1 MKNVLMTKKS
11 IVIVNPNSSGGQ
23 TGKNW
28 DSLHAILKKYFG
40 EDIEYIFTKKADD
53 GTILTREYLEKGYN
67 NIIPIGGD
75 GMVNEV
81 ANGFFKISLDKGF
94 NLKNMK
100 DDKDKNL
107 SKFVHMDVINPEAIL
122 TVLPGGTR
130 NILVK
135 SLGLPSEIEECCKV
149 VTSTDNY
156 KKIDVITAI
165 VHNRNDDKEEKE
177 DYVSRVILNAAEIGV
192 GAEIINRSKMVR
204 DRISSR
210 LLSTI
215 TGVLATIPTY
225 QSNVCELIEFL
236 NDTDNINVKTLLTKM
251 TMAMVSNGSIMGG
264 GFNAATR
271 AEMNDGLLDTIIV
284 KNSSSFKILDKLV
297 DIKRGEES
305 IANQDEIYY
314 GQSQA
319 IALLSDIENNITVSV
334 DGEPI
339 GILPSYFKVFPLS
352 INIKE

>member
-1 MKNVLMTKKS
+1 MTKKS

-28 DSLHAILKKYFG
+28 DSLYVILKKYFG
-40 EDIEYIFTKKADD
+40 EDIEYIFTKKAND
-53 GTILTREYLEKGYN
+53 GPILTLEYLKKGYN

-75 GMVNEV
+75 GMINEV
-81 ANGFFKISLDKGF
+81 ANGFFNIEIDKDF
-94 NLKNMK
+94 NLENMK
-100 DDKDKNL
+100 DDKNL

-130 NILVK
+130 NVLVK

-149 VTSTDNY
+149 VTSTDNF

-165 VHNRNDDKEEKE
+165 VHNKINDQEVKE
-177 DYVSRVILNAAEIGV
+177 DYVSRVILNAAEIGI
-192 GAEIINRSKMVR
+192 GAEVINRSKMVR

-215 TGVLATIPTY
+215 TGILATIPTY

-236 NDTDNINVKTLLTKM
+236 GDTDNINVKKLLTKM

-284 KNSSSFKILDKLV
+284 KDSSSFKILDKLV

-305 IANQDEIYY
+305 IDNQDGIYY

-319 IALLSDIENNITVSV
+319 VALLSDIENNITVSV

-339 GILPSYFKVFPLS
+339 GILPSYFKVFPLC

>member
-1 MKNVLMTKKS
+1 MKNIVMTKKS

-28 DSLHAILKKYFG
+28 DSLHAVLKKYFG

-75 GMVNEV
+75 GMINEV
-81 ANGFFKISLDKGF
+81 ANGFFKIRIDKGF
-94 NLKNMK
+94 NLENIKDNKNS
-100 DDKDKNL
+100 
-107 SKFVHMDVINPEAIL
+107 SKFVHLDVTTSEAIL

-135 SLGLPSEIEECCKV
+135 SLGLPSEIEECCKT
-149 VTSTDNY
+149 VTSTDNF
-156 KKIDVITAI
+156 KKIDVITAVI
-165 VHNRNDDKEEKE
+165 HDRNDDKDK
-177 DYVSRVILNAAEIGV
+177 DYVSRIILNAAEIGV
-192 GAEIINRSKMVR
+192 SAEIINRSKMVR

-215 TGVLATIPTY
+215 TGVLATLPTY
-225 QSNVCELIEFL
+225 QSNVCELIEYF
-236 NDTDNINVKTLLTKM
+236 NDTGNTNIKTLLTKM

-271 AEMNDGLLDTIIV
+271 AEMNDGLLDTVIV
-284 KNSSSFKILDKLV
+284 KNSGGFKILEKLV
-297 DIKRGEES
+297 DIKRGEDS
-305 IANQDEIYY
+305 ITNQDEIYY

-319 IALLSDIENNITVSV
+319 IALLSDLENNITVSV

>member
-1 MKNVLMTKKS
+1 MTKKS
-11 IVIVNPNSSGGQ
+11 IIIVNPNSSGGQ

-53 GTILTREYLEKGYN
+53 GTVLTREYLEKGYN

-81 ANGFFKISLDKGF
+81 ANGFFKIRLDKEF

-100 DDKDKNL
+100 DNKK
-107 SKFVHMDVINPEAIL
+107 SSEFVQMDIINPDAIL

-149 VTSTDNY
+149 VTSTDNF
-156 KKIDVITAI
+156 KKIDAITAI
-165 VHNRNDDKEEKE
+165 VHTRKDDKEEIE
-177 DYVSRVILNAAEIGV
+177 DYVGRVILNAAEIGV

-225 QSNVCELIEFL
+225 QSNVCELIEFV
-236 NDTDNINVKTLLTKM
+236 NDTDNTNVKTLLTNM
-251 TMAMVSNGSIMGG
+251 TMAMVANGNIMGG
-264 GFNAATR
+264 GFNAATK

-284 KNSSSFKILDKLV
+284 KNSSGFKILDKLV

-314 GQSQA
+314 GQSQV
-319 IALLSDIENNITVSV
+319 IALLSDLENNITVSV

>member
-1 MKNVLMTKKS
+1 M
-11 IVIVNPNSSGGQ
+11 I
-23 TGKNW
+23 
-28 DSLHAILKKYFG
+28 
-40 EDIEYIFTKKADD
+40 
-53 GTILTREYLEKGYN
+53 
-67 NIIPIGGD
+67 
-75 GMVNEV
+75 NEV
-81 ANGFFKISLDKGF
+81 ANGFFKIEIDKDF
-94 NLKNMK
+94 NLENIK
-100 DDKDKNL
+100 DDKNL

-130 NILVK
+130 NVLVK

-149 VTSTDNY
+149 VTSTDNF

-165 VHNRNDDKEEKE
+165 VHNKINDQEVKE
-177 DYVSRVILNAAEIGV
+177 DYVSRVILNAAEIGI
-192 GAEIINRSKMVR
+192 GAEVINRSKMVR

-215 TGVLATIPTY
+215 TGILATIPTY

-236 NDTDNINVKTLLTKM
+236 GDTDNINVKKLLTKVTM
-251 TMAMVSNGSIMGG
+251 TMVSNGNIMGG

-284 KNSSSFKILDKLV
+284 KDSSSFKILDKLV

-305 IANQDEIYY
+305 IENQDGIYY

-319 IALLSDIENNITVSV
+319 VALLSDLENNITVSV

-339 GILPSYFKVFPLS
+339 GILPSYFKVFPLC

>member
-1 MKNVLMTKKS
+1 MTKKS

-28 DSLHAILKKYFG
+28 DSLHAVLKKYFG
-40 EDIEYIFTKKADD
+40 EDIEYIFTKKAED

-75 GMVNEV
+75 GMINEV
-81 ANGFFKISLDKGF
+81 ANGFFKIRI
-94 NLKNMK
+94 
-100 DDKDKNL
+100 DKDFNFENIKDNKNS
-107 SKFVHMDVINPEAIL
+107 SKFVHLDVTTSEAIL

-135 SLGLPSEIEECCKV
+135 SLGLPSEIEECCKT
-149 VTSTDNY
+149 VTSTDNF
-156 KKIDVITAI
+156 KKIDVITAVI
-165 VHNRNDDKEEKE
+165 HNRNDDK
-177 DYVSRVILNAAEIGV
+177 DYVSRIILNAAEIGV
-192 GAEIINRSKMVR
+192 SAEIINRSKMVR

-215 TGVLATIPTY
+215 TGVLATLPTY
-225 QSNVCELIEFL
+225 QSNVCELIEYF
-236 NDTDNINVKTLLTKM
+236 NDTDNTNIKTLLTKM

-271 AEMNDGLLDTIIV
+271 AEMNDGLLDTVIV
-284 KNSSSFKILDKLV
+284 KNSGGFKILEKLV
-297 DIKRGEES
+297 DIKRGEDS
-305 IANQDEIYY
+305 ITNQDEIYY

-319 IALLSDIENNITVSV
+319 IALLSDLENNITVSV

-352 INIKE
+352 LNIKE

>member
-1 MKNVLMTKKS
+1 MKNVLMAKKS

-28 DSLHAILKKYFG
+28 DSLYAILKKYFG
-40 EDIEYIFTKKADD
+40 EDIEYVFTKKADD
-53 GTILTREYLEKGYN
+53 GTNLTREYLKKGYN

-81 ANGFFKISLDKGF
+81 ANGLVKINLDKGF
-94 NLKNMK
+94 SLKNMK
-100 DDKDKNL
+100 DDKNL
-107 SKFVHMDVINPEAIL
+107 SKFVHMDVINPEAVL

-149 VTSTDNY
+149 VTSTDNF

-165 VHNRNDDKEEKE
+165 AHNRNDGNEE
-177 DYVSRVILNAAEIGV
+177 DFVSRVILNAAEIGV

-215 TGVLATIPTY
+215 TGVFATLPTY

-236 NDTDNINVKTLLTKM
+236 NDTDNTHIKTLLTKM

-264 GFNAATR
+264 GFNAATK

-284 KNSSSFKILDKLV
+284 KDSSSFKILDKLV
-297 DIKRGEES
+297 DIKRGEDS
-305 IANQDEIYY
+305 IANQDGIYY

-319 IALLSDIENNITVSV
+319 IVLLSDLENNITVSV

-352 INIKE
+352 INVKE

>member
-1 MKNVLMTKKS
+1 MMPKKS
-11 IVIVNPNSSGGQ
+11 IIIVNPNSSGGQ

-28 DSLHAILKKYFG
+28 DSLHDILKKYFG

-53 GTILTREYLEKGYN
+53 GTILTREYLENGYN

-81 ANGFFKISLDKGF
+81 ANGFFNIRIDKDF
-94 NLKNMK
+94 NLENVKENKNS
-100 DDKDKNL
+100 
-107 SKFVHMDVINPEAIL
+107 SKFVHLDAINSEAIL

-135 SLGLPSEIEECCKV
+135 SLELPSEMEECCKV
-149 VTSTDNY
+149 VTLTNNF
-156 KKIDVITAI
+156 KKIDVITAV
-165 VHNRNDDKEEKE
+165 VHNRIDDKDEG
-177 DYVSRVILNAAEIGV
+177 YASRVVLNAAEIGV
-192 GAEIINRSKMVR
+192 SAEIINRSKMVR

-215 TGVLATIPTY
+215 TGVITTLPIY
-225 QSNVCELIEFL
+225 KSNVCELIEFL
-236 NDTDNINVKTLLTKM
+236 NDKGNGNAPIKSLLTNM
-251 TMAMVSNGSIMGG
+251 TMAMVSNGSVMGG
-264 GFNAATR
+264 GFNAATK

-284 KNSSSFKILDKLV
+284 KNSGGFKILDKLV

-305 IANQDEIYY
+305 IDNQDEIYY
-314 GQSQA
+314 GQSEA
-319 IALLSDIENNITVSV
+319 IALLSDLENNITVSI

-352 INIKE
+352 LNIKE

>member
-1 MKNVLMTKKS
+1 MTKKS
-11 IVIVNPNSSGGQ
+11 IVLVNPNSSGGQ

-28 DSLHAILKKYFG
+28 DSLYDILKKYFG

-53 GTILTREYLEKGYN
+53 GTTLTREYLEKGYD

-75 GMVNEV
+75 GMLNEV
-81 ANGFFKISLDKGF
+81 ANGFCKISYDKEF
-94 NLKNMK
+94 DLKNQNE
-100 DDKDKNL
+100 DINL
-107 SKFVHMDVINPEAIL
+107 SKFVHLKLINPKAIL

-135 SLGLPSEIEECCKV
+135 SLGLPSEFEECCKV
-149 VTSTDNY
+149 VTSTDGF
-156 KKIDVITAI
+156 KKIDLITAI
-165 VHNRNDDKEEKE
+165 VHNRTNDKEEKE
-177 DYVSRVILNAAEIGV
+177 GYISRVILNAAEIGV
-192 GAEIINRSKMVR
+192 GAEIINKSKMVR
-204 DRISSR
+204 GRISSR

-215 TGVLATIPTY
+215 TGVLATLPTY
-225 QSNVCELIEFL
+225 QSNVCELIEFSG
-236 NDTDNINVKTLLTKM
+236 DTDNINVKKLLTKM

-284 KNSSSFKILDKLV
+284 KDSSSFKILDKLV
-297 DIKRGEES
+297 NIKRGEES
-305 IANQDEIYY
+305 IDNQDGIYY

-319 IALLSDIENNITVSV
+319 IALLSDLENNITVSV

-339 GILPSYFKVFPLS
+339 GILPSYFKVFPFS

>member
-1 MKNVLMTKKS
+1 MTKKS

-28 DSLHAILKKYFG
+28 DSLYVILKKYFG
-40 EDIEYIFTKKADD
+40 EDIEYIFTKKAGD
-53 GTILTREYLEKGYN
+53 GITLTREYLEKGYN

-81 ANGFFKISLDKGF
+81 ANGFFKIRFDKGF
-94 NLKNMK
+94 NLENLK
-100 DDKDKNL
+100 DDKNSPKY
-107 SKFVHMDVINPEAIL
+107 VHLDVISPEAIL

-135 SLGLPSEIEECCKV
+135 SLGLPSEVEECCKA
-149 VTSTDNY
+149 VTSTDNF
-156 KKIDVITAI
+156 KEIDVITAI
-165 VHNRNDDKEEKE
+165 VHNRKDEKDE
-177 DYVSRVILNAAEIGV
+177 DYVSRVILNAAEIGFS
-192 GAEIINRSKMVR
+192 AEIINRSKMMR
-204 DRISSR
+204 GRISSR

-225 QSNVCELIEFL
+225 QSNVCELIEFV
-236 NDTDNINVKTLLTKM
+236 NDTDNTYVKTLLTSM

-264 GFNAATR
+264 GFNAATK

-284 KNSSSFKILDKLV
+284 KNSSGFKILDKLV
-297 DIKRGEES
+297 VIKRGEES

-314 GQSQA
+314 GQSQD
-319 IALLSDIENNITVSV
+319 IALLSDLEKNITVSV

-339 GILPSYFKVFPLS
+339 GILPSYFKVFPL
-352 INIKE
+352 ILNIKE

>member
-1 MKNVLMTKKS
+1 MTKKS

-28 DSLHAILKKYFG
+28 DSLYVILKKYFG
-40 EDIEYIFTKKADD
+40 EDIEYIFTKKAND
-53 GTILTREYLEKGYN
+53 GPILTLEYLEKGYN

-75 GMVNEV
+75 GMINEV
-81 ANGFFKISLDKGF
+81 ANGFFNIEIDKDF
-94 NLKNMK
+94 NLENMK
-100 DDKDKNL
+100 DDKNL

-130 NILVK
+130 NVLVK

-149 VTSTDNY
+149 VTSTDNF

-165 VHNRNDDKEEKE
+165 VHNKINDQEVKE
-177 DYVSRVILNAAEIGV
+177 DYVSRVILNAAEIGI
-192 GAEIINRSKMVR
+192 GAEVINRSKMVR

-215 TGVLATIPTY
+215 TGILATIPTY

-236 NDTDNINVKTLLTKM
+236 GDTDNINVKKLLTKM

-284 KNSSSFKILDKLV
+284 KDSSSFKILDKLV

-305 IANQDEIYY
+305 IDNQDGIYY

-319 IALLSDIENNITVSV
+319 VALLSDIENNITVSV

-339 GILPSYFKVFPLS
+339 GILPSYFKVFPLC

>member
-1 MKNVLMTKKS
+1 MTRKT

-40 EDIEYIFTKKADD
+40 EDIEYVFTKKADD

-75 GMVNEV
+75 GMLNEA
-81 ANGFFKISLDKGF
+81 ANGFFKISHDKVF
-94 NLKNMK
+94 DLKSKK
-100 DDKDKNL
+100 DDINL
-107 SKFVHMDVINPEAIL
+107 SQFIHLDLINPEAIL

-135 SLGLPSEIEECCKV
+135 SLGLPSEFEECCKAV
-149 VTSTDNY
+149 SSTNNY
-156 KKIDVITAI
+156 KKIDVIATI
-165 VHNRNDDKEEKE
+165 IHNRNDDNNTEQEKE
-177 DYVSRVILNAAEIGV
+177 QYTGRIILNAAEIGIS
-192 GAEIINRSKMVR
+192 AEIINRSKMVR

-215 TGVLATIPTY
+215 TGVLATLPTY
-225 QSNVCELIEFL
+225 QSNVCELIEL
-236 NDTDNINVKTLLTKM
+236 LDDTTNANANVKRLLTKM

-264 GFNAATR
+264 GFNAATK
-271 AEMNDGLLDTIIV
+271 AEMDDGLLDTVIV
-284 KNSSSFKILDKLV
+284 KDSGGFKILDKLV

-314 GQSQA
+314 GQSHAVA
-319 IALLSDIENNITVSV
+319 ILSGIENNITVSV

-339 GILPSYFKVFPLS
+339 GILPSYFKVFPS
-352 INIKE
+352 ILNVKE

>member
-1 MKNVLMTKKS
+1 MTKKS

-28 DSLHAILKKYFG
+28 DSLHAVLEKYFG

-75 GMVNEV
+75 GMINEV
-81 ANGFFKISLDKGF
+81 ANGFFKIRIDKDF
-94 NLKNMK
+94 NFENMK
-100 DDKDKNL
+100 ENKSL
-107 SKFVHMDVINPEAIL
+107 SKFVHLDAINSEAIL

-135 SLGLPSEIEECCKV
+135 SLGLPSEIEECCKT
-149 VTSTDNY
+149 VTSTDNF
-156 KKIDVITAI
+156 KKIDVITAVI
-165 VHNRNDDKEEKE
+165 HNRNDDKDK
-177 DYVSRVILNAAEIGV
+177 DYVSRIILNAAEIGV
-192 GAEIINRSKMVR
+192 SAEIINRSKMVR

-215 TGVLATIPTY
+215 TGVLATLPTY
-225 QSNVCELIEFL
+225 QSNVCELIEYF
-236 NDTDNINVKTLLTKM
+236 NDTGNTNIKTLLTKM

-271 AEMNDGLLDTIIV
+271 AEMNDGLLDTVIV
-284 KNSSSFKILDKLV
+284 KNSGGFKILEKLV
-297 DIKRGEES
+297 DIKRGEDS
-305 IANQDEIYY
+305 ITNQDEIYY

-319 IALLSDIENNITVSV
+319 IALLSDLENNITVSV

>member
-1 MKNVLMTKKS
+1 MTKKS

-28 DSLHAILKKYFG
+28 NSLYAILKKYFG

-75 GMVNEV
+75 GMINEV
-81 ANGFFKISLDKGF
+81 ANGFFKIRLDKGF
-94 NLKNMK
+94 NLKNLK
-100 DDKDKNL
+100 DDSHKKS
-107 SKFVHMDVINPEAIL
+107 SKFVHLDAINPEAIL

-135 SLGLPSEIEECCKV
+135 SLGLPSEIEECCIA
-149 VTSTDNY
+149 VTSTDNF
-156 KKIDVITAI
+156 KKIDVITTI
-165 VHNRNDDKEEKE
+165 VHNRKDDIEEKE

-225 QSNVCELIEFL
+225 QSNVCELIEFV
-236 NDTDNINVKTLLTKM
+236 NDTSGTNVKTLLTNM

-264 GFNAATR
+264 GFNAATK

-284 KNSSSFKILDKLV
+284 KNSSGFKILDKLV

-319 IALLSDIENNITVSV
+319 IVLLSDLENNITVSV

-339 GILPSYFKVFPLS
+339 GILPSYFKVFPS
-352 INIKE
+352 IINIKE

>member
-1 MKNVLMTKKS
+1 MTKKS

-28 DSLHAILKKYFG
+28 DSLHAVLKKYFG

-75 GMVNEV
+75 GMINEV
-81 ANGFFKISLDKGF
+81 ANGFFKIRIDKGF
-94 NLKNMK
+94 NLENIKDNKNS
-100 DDKDKNL
+100 
-107 SKFVHMDVINPEAIL
+107 SKFVHLDVNNSEAIL

-135 SLGLPSEIEECCKV
+135 SLGLPSEIEECCKT
-149 VTSTDNY
+149 VTSTDNF
-156 KKIDVITAI
+156 KKIDVITAVI
-165 VHNRNDDKEEKE
+165 HNRNDNKDK
-177 DYVSRVILNAAEIGV
+177 DYVSRIILNAAEIGV
-192 GAEIINRSKMVR
+192 SAEIINRSKMVR

-215 TGVLATIPTY
+215 TGVLATLPTY
-225 QSNVCELIEFL
+225 QSNVCELVEYF
-236 NDTDNINVKTLLTKM
+236 NDTGNTNIKTLLTKM

-284 KNSSSFKILDKLV
+284 KNSGGFKILEKLV
-297 DIKRGEES
+297 DIKRGEDS
-305 IANQDEIYY
+305 ITNQDEIYY

-319 IALLSDIENNITVSV
+319 IALLSDLENNITVSV

>member
-1 MKNVLMTKKS
+1 MKNIIMPKKS
-11 IVIVNPNSSGGQ
+11 VIIVNPNSSGGQ

-40 EDIEYIFTKKADD
+40 EDIEYISTKKADD

-81 ANGFFKISLDKGF
+81 ANGFFKIRIDKDF
-94 NLKNMK
+94 NFENMK
-100 DDKDKNL
+100 ENKSL
-107 SKFVHMDVINPEAIL
+107 SKFVHLDAINSEAIL

-135 SLGLPSEIEECCKV
+135 SLELPSEMEECCKV
-149 VTSTDNY
+149 VTLTNNF

-165 VHNRNDDKEEKE
+165 VHNKIDDKDEG
-177 DYVSRVILNAAEIGV
+177 YVSRVVLNAAEIGV
-192 GAEIINRSKMVR
+192 SAEIINRSKMVR

-215 TGVLATIPTY
+215 TGVITTLPIY
-225 QSNVCELIEFL
+225 KSNVCELIEFL
-236 NDTDNINVKTLLTKM
+236 KDKGNGNGNVPVKSLLTNM

-264 GFNAATR
+264 GFNAATK

-284 KNSSSFKILDKLV
+284 KNSGGFKILDKLV

-314 GQSQA
+314 GQSEA
-319 IALLSDIENNITVSV
+319 IALLSNLENNITVSI

-352 INIKE
+352 LNIKE

>member
-1 MKNVLMTKKS
+1 MMNVLMTKKS

-28 DSLHAILKKYFG
+28 DSLYTILKKYFG
-40 EDIEYIFTKKADD
+40 EDIECIFTKKADD
-53 GTILTREYLEKGYN
+53 GTILTREYLKKGYN
-67 NIIPIGGD
+67 HIIPIGGD

-81 ANGFFKISLDKGF
+81 ANGFFRLSVDKGF
-94 NLKNMK
+94 NLENMK
-100 DDKDKNL
+100 DDKN
-107 SKFVHMDVINPEAIL
+107 SSRFVHLDVINPEAIL

-149 VTSTDNY
+149 VTLTDNFR
-156 KKIDVITAI
+156 KIDVITAI
-165 VHNRNDDKEEKE
+165 AQNRNDDREE

-236 NDTDNINVKTLLTKM
+236 NNSGNTQVKTLLTKM
-251 TMAMVSNGSIMGG
+251 TMAIVSNGSNMGG

-284 KNSSSFKILDKLV
+284 KNSGGLKILEKLV
-297 DIKRGEES
+297 DIKRGEEF

-319 IALLSDIENNITVSV
+319 MALLSDPENNITVSV

-339 GILPSYFKVFPLS
+339 GSLPSYFKVFPLS
-352 INIKE
+352 LNIKE

>member
-1 MKNVLMTKKS
+1 MKNIVMTKKS

-28 DSLHAILKKYFG
+28 DSLHAVLKKYFG

-75 GMVNEV
+75 GMINEV
-81 ANGFFKISLDKGF
+81 ANGFFKIRIDKGF
-94 NLKNMK
+94 NLENIKDNKNS
-100 DDKDKNL
+100 
-107 SKFVHMDVINPEAIL
+107 SKFVHLDVTNSEAIL

-135 SLGLPSEIEECCKV
+135 SLGLPSEIEECCKT
-149 VTSTDNY
+149 VTSTDNF
-156 KKIDVITAI
+156 KKIDVITAVI
-165 VHNRNDDKEEKE
+165 HNRNDDK
-177 DYVSRVILNAAEIGV
+177 DYVSRIILNAAEIGV
-192 GAEIINRSKMVR
+192 SAEIINRSKMVR

-215 TGVLATIPTY
+215 TGVLATLPTY
-225 QSNVCELIEFL
+225 QSNVCELIEYF
-236 NDTDNINVKTLLTKM
+236 NDTGNTNIKTLLTKM

-271 AEMNDGLLDTIIV
+271 AEMNDGLLDTVIV
-284 KNSSSFKILDKLV
+284 KNSGGFKILEKLV
-297 DIKRGEES
+297 DIKRGEDS
-305 IANQDEIYY
+305 ITNQDEIYY

-319 IALLSDIENNITVSV
+319 IALLSDLENNITVSV

>member
-1 MKNVLMTKKS
+1 MKNVLMTKKP

-28 DSLHAILKKYFG
+28 DSLYAILKKYFG
-40 EDIEYIFTKKADD
+40 EDIEYIFTKKAND

-81 ANGFFKISLDKGF
+81 ANGFFRIGVDKGF

-100 DDKDKNL
+100 DDKNS
-107 SKFVHMDVINPEAIL
+107 SKFVQLDVVNPEAIL

-135 SLGLPSEIEECCKV
+135 SLGLPSEIEECCKA
-149 VTSTDNY
+149 VTSTDNF

-165 VHNRNDDKEEKE
+165 AYNRNNDKEE
-177 DYVSRVILNAAEIGV
+177 DYVSRIILNAAEIGDS
-192 GAEIINRSKMVR
+192 AEIINRSKMVR

-225 QSNVCELIEFL
+225 QSNVCELIEFS
-236 NDTDNINVKTLLTKM
+236 NDTGNTQVKTLLTKM

-264 GFNAATR
+264 GFNAATK

-284 KNSSSFKILDKLV
+284 KNSGGFKILDKLV

-319 IALLSDIENNITVSV
+319 MALLSDPENNIPVSV

-339 GILPSYFKVFPLS
+339 GTLPSYFKVFSLS
-352 INIKE
+352 LNIKE

>member
-1 MKNVLMTKKS
+1 MNIILMTKKS

-28 DSLHAILKKYFG
+28 DSLYAILKKYFG
-40 EDIEYIFTKKADD
+40 KDIEYVFTKKADD
-53 GTILTREYLEKGYN
+53 GTILTQEYLKKGYN

-81 ANGFFKISLDKGF
+81 ANGLFRINLDKGF
-94 NLKNMK
+94 SLKNIK
-100 DDKDKNL
+100 DDENL
-107 SKFVHMDVINPEAIL
+107 SKFVRMEVINPEAVL

-149 VTSTDNY
+149 VTSTDNL

-165 VHNRNDDKEEKE
+165 VHNRKDGNEEKE

-225 QSNVCELIEFL
+225 KSNVCKLIEFL
-236 NDTDNINVKTLLTKM
+236 NDTDNKNTNVKTLLTKL
-251 TMAMVSNGSIMGG
+251 TLAMVSNGSIMGG
-264 GFNAATR
+264 GFNAATK

-284 KNSSSFKILDKLV
+284 KDSSSFKILDKLV
-297 DIKRGEES
+297 NIKRGEES
-305 IANQDEIYY
+305 IANQEGIYY

-319 IALLSDIENNITVSV
+319 VALLSDPENNITVSV

-339 GILPSYFKVFPLS
+339 GILPSYFIIFPLS
-352 INIKE
+352 MNIKE

>member
-1 MKNVLMTKKS
+1 MTKKS

-28 DSLHAILKKYFG
+28 DSLYVILKKYFG
-40 EDIEYIFTKKADD
+40 EDIEYIFTKKAND
-53 GTILTREYLEKGYN
+53 GTILTLEYLEKGYN

-75 GMVNEV
+75 GMINEV
-81 ANGFFKISLDKGF
+81 ANGFFKIEIDKDF
-94 NLKNMK
+94 NLENMK
-100 DDKDKNL
+100 DDKNL

-130 NILVK
+130 NVLVK

-149 VTSTDNY
+149 VTSTDNF

-165 VHNRNDDKEEKE
+165 VHNKINDQEVKE
-177 DYVSRVILNAAEIGV
+177 DYVSRVILNAAEIGI
-192 GAEIINRSKMVR
+192 GAEVINRSKMVR

-215 TGVLATIPTY
+215 TGILATIPTY

-236 NDTDNINVKTLLTKM
+236 GDTDNINVKKLLTKM

-284 KNSSSFKILDKLV
+284 KDSSSFKILDKLV

-305 IANQDEIYY
+305 IDNQDGIYY

-319 IALLSDIENNITVSV
+319 VALLSDIENNITVSV

-339 GILPSYFKVFPLS
+339 GILPSYFKVFPLC

>member
-1 MKNVLMTKKS
+1 MTRKS

-23 TGKNW
+23 TGKDW
-28 DSLHAILKKYFG
+28 DSKHAILKKYFG
-40 EDIEYIFTKKADD
+40 EDIEYVFTEKAND
-53 GTILTREYLEKGYN
+53 GITLTREYLQKGYD

-75 GMVNEV
+75 GMLNEV
-81 ANGFFKISLDKGF
+81 ANGFFKISYDKEF
-94 NLKNMK
+94 DLQDNK
-100 DDKDKNL
+100 DNVNL
-107 SKFVHMDVINPEAIL
+107 SKFIHIEYVNPEAIL

-135 SLGLPSEIEECCKV
+135 SLGLPSELEECCKV

-165 VHNRNDDKEEKE
+165 VRNRKDDKEEEKE
-177 DYVSRVILNAAEIGV
+177 DYVSRVILNAAEIGI
-192 GAEIINRSKMVR
+192 GAEVINRSKMVR

-236 NDTDNINVKTLLTKM
+236 DDAGDNTKVKKLLTKM
-251 TMAMVSNGSIMGG
+251 TMAMVSNGHIMGG
-264 GFNAATR
+264 GFNAATK
-271 AEMNDGLLDTIIV
+271 AEMDDGLLDTVLV
-284 KNSSSFKILDKLV
+284 KNSGGFKILEKLV

-305 IANQDEIYY
+305 ISNQDEIYY
-314 GQSQA
+314 GQSQSVA
-319 IALLSDIENNITVSV
+319 ILSELENNITVSV

-339 GILPSYFKVFPLS
+339 GILPSFFKVFPVSLTV
-352 INIKE
+352 KE

>member
-1 MKNVLMTKKS
+1 MKNIVMTKKS

-28 DSLHAILKKYFG
+28 DSLHAVLKKYFG

-75 GMVNEV
+75 GMINEV
-81 ANGFFKISLDKGF
+81 ANGFFKIRIDKGF
-94 NLKNMK
+94 NLENIKDNKNP
-100 DDKDKNL
+100 
-107 SKFVHMDVINPEAIL
+107 SKFVHLDVTNSEAIL

-135 SLGLPSEIEECCKV
+135 SLGLPSEIEECCKT
-149 VTSTDNY
+149 VTSTDNF
-156 KKIDVITAI
+156 KKIDVITAVI
-165 VHNRNDDKEEKE
+165 HNRNDDKDK
-177 DYVSRVILNAAEIGV
+177 DYVSRIILNAAEIGV
-192 GAEIINRSKMVR
+192 SAEIINRSKMVR

-215 TGVLATIPTY
+215 TGVLATLPTY
-225 QSNVCELIEFL
+225 QSNVCELIEYF
-236 NDTDNINVKTLLTKM
+236 NDTGKTNIKTLLTKM

-271 AEMNDGLLDTIIV
+271 AEMNDGLLDTVIV
-284 KNSSSFKILDKLV
+284 KNSGGFKILEKLV
-297 DIKRGEES
+297 DIKRGEDS
-305 IANQDEIYY
+305 ITNQDEIYY

-319 IALLSDIENNITVSV
+319 IALLSDLENNITVSV

>member
-1 MKNVLMTKKS
+1 MTKKS

-28 DSLHAILKKYFG
+28 DSLHAVLKKYFG

-75 GMVNEV
+75 GMINEV
-81 ANGFFKISLDKGF
+81 ANGFFKIRIDKGF
-94 NLKNMK
+94 NLENMK
-100 DDKDKNL
+100 DDKNS
-107 SKFVHMDVINPEAIL
+107 SKLVHLDVTNSEAIL

-135 SLGLPSEIEECCKV
+135 SLGLPSEIEECCKT
-149 VTSTDNY
+149 VTSTDNF
-156 KKIDVITAI
+156 KKIDVITAVI
-165 VHNRNDDKEEKE
+165 HNRNDDK
-177 DYVSRVILNAAEIGV
+177 DYVSRIILNAAEIGV
-192 GAEIINRSKMVR
+192 SAEIINRSKMVR

-215 TGVLATIPTY
+215 TGVLATLPTY
-225 QSNVCELIEFL
+225 QSNVCELIEYF
-236 NDTDNINVKTLLTKM
+236 NDTGNTNIKTLLTKM

-271 AEMNDGLLDTIIV
+271 AEMNDGLLDTVIV
-284 KNSSSFKILDKLV
+284 KNSGGFKILEKLV
-297 DIKRGEES
+297 DIKRGEDS
-305 IANQDEIYY
+305 ITNQDEIYY

-319 IALLSDIENNITVSV
+319 IALLSDLENNITVSV